1 MIDMSDLLF
10 THNHEWVRV
19 DKDGTAV
26 VGVSDFAQSLMS
38 EVTHVDIPEP
48 DDQVYDAGEE
58 LGVIESLRNT
68 LPFHCPISGAIIDS
82 NRNLLS
88 APETI
93 NEDPFGNGWIFK
105 LKIANPSDL
114 EELMSPEEYD
124 SHLPDDDED

>member
-10 THNHEWVRV
+10 THDHEWVRV

-68 LPFHCPISGAIIDS
+68 LPFHCPISGVIIDS

-88 APETI
+88 SPENI

-105 LKIANPSDL
+105 LKITDPSEL